1 MQAGAMR
8 PGSADYTLD
17 DPRMKLLFALGL
29 LSSVI
34 LAQTFRS
41 ATTLVRAEALVEENG
56 RVVTGLQSE
65 DFTILDEQQPQPIA
79 NFAAESGSIRL
90 VLLLD
95 ASGSMQPAARQLAQ
109 TGLAAM
115 SVLHPDDVVA
125 LMTFDRKATAKVP
138 LTADRAAVVAGV
150 SKILGKPLGGGTDIY
165 RALSDAAKYLGANAM
180 VPNVILVLTDN
191 AARADTTEA
200 ATLHDLWAASTSV
213 DAMVVS
219 SAPLWDEKVSQSLA
233 GLKIQDVR
241 RIADQTGGVVQQTP
255 DVEAA
260 LRAMLERSRT
270 RYTLFFR
277 QPESAPG
284 TLRHLKI
291 DLSAAARAKHPAAV
305 VRSRTAYYAQ

>member
-1 MQAGAMR
+1 VNI
-8 PGSADYTLD
+8 PGMKILLALTL
-17 DPRMKLLFALGL
+17 LT
-29 LSSVI
+29 SVM

-41 ATTLVRAEALVEENG
+41 NTTLVRVEALVEENG
-56 RVVTGLQSE
+56 HTVASLQSE
-65 DFTILDEQQPQPIA
+65 DFTILDEEQPQSIA
-79 NFAAESGSIRL
+79 SFGAESGSIRL

-95 ASGSMQPAARQLAQ
+95 SSGSMQPAAKQLAR

-115 SVLHPDDVVA
+115 SVLHPDDMVA
-125 LMTFDRKATAKVP
+125 LMTFDKKATLRVP
-138 LTADRAAVVAGV
+138 LTLDRASVMMGV
-150 SKILGKPLGGGTDIY
+150 SKIAGKPLGGGTDIY
-165 RALSDAAKYLGANAM
+165 RALSDAAKYLGAGAPA
-180 VPNVILVLTDN
+180 PNVILILTDN

-200 ATLHDLWAASTSV
+200 ATLHDLWNASASV

-219 SAPLWDEKVSQSLA
+219 SAPLWDEKVSESLG

-241 RIADQTGGVVQQTP
+241 RITSQTGGVIRQTP

-277 QPESAPG
+277 QPDAAPG
-284 TLRHLKI
+284 TLRHLKV
-291 DLSAAARAKHPAAV
+291 DLSPAGRAKHPTAV